1 MVCHVDRHRLFGAR
15 CHTPWIAW
23 AEAIAS
29 AIERS
34 TPRLISAANLVEA
47 AIVIEAR
54 KGEAGGHELDLLL
67 YRGRIEVLPVD

>member
-1 MVCHVDRHRLFGAR
+1 
-15 CHTPWIAW
+15 
-23 AEAIAS
+23 
-29 AIERS
+29 
-34 TPRLISAANLVEA
+34 LISAANLVEA